1 MSMEVW
7 DLYYPDGTPAGRQM
21 VRGEAV
27 PAGLCHLVG
36 EVLVRH
42 TDGDYLLMR
51 RSLNKTMFP
60 GMWEATAGGSALAGE
75 DALACIRRELREET
89 GIEAEDF
96 ELVSRKVVRGDTL
109 FCTWLC
115 VTDWDK
121 SAVTLQAG
129 ETDAFRWVNE
139 REFIA
144 YIHSDEIVN
153 TQRERWMDWY
163 REMGYLK

>member
-1 MSMEVW
+1 MKKEIW
-7 DLYYPDGTPAGRQM
+7 DLYYPDGTPAGREM

-51 RSLNKTMFP
+51 RSLTKALFP
-60 GMWEATAGGSALAGE
+60 GYWEATAGGSALKGE

-89 GIEAEDF
+89 GIEAGSLEPIDRR
-96 ELVSRKVVRGDTL
+96 VTRGDTI

-115 VTDWDK
+115 VTDCDK
-121 SAVTLQAG
+121 NSITPQEG
-129 ETDAFRWVNE
+129 ETDAFRWVTKA
-139 REFIA
+139 EFIGF
-144 YIHSDEIVN
+144 INGGTIIN
-153 TQRERWMDWY
+153 TQRERWMEWY
-163 REMGYLK
+163 RKMGYVK